1 MRKGTGKL
9 AAAFVFLAASG
20 SGCLSPSGPL
30 ASVERSLVFHPTPY
44 PQGDWQ
50 PNDLVHEEA
59 WFQAEDG
66 TRLHGWYCPAANP
79 RAVLLYTHG
88 NAGNVTACKWA
99 ARLLQEKLGVS
110 VLVFDYRGFGRSE
123 GTPTEAGLL
132 ADARAARRWLAARAG
147 VAERDIV
154 LLGRSLGGAVAVD
167 LAARDGARGLILE
180 NTFTSVPEVAG
191 RQVWPLPVGSL
202 MQVRLDSLSKIAAYT
217 GPLLQTHGD
226 ADRLVPFEQ
235 GKRLFEAANP
245 PKRFIPVAGG
255 GHNDPPPPEYY
266 RALDEFLAALP
277 PLQPAPAWRPGPGA
291 QAGSF

>member
-1 MRKGTGKL
+1 VRKWTCQL

-20 SGCLSPSGPL
+20 SGCLSPSGSL
-30 ASVERSLVFHPTPY
+30 ASVERSFVFHPAPY
-44 PQGDWQ
+44 PQGDWRAD
-50 PNDLVHEEA
+50 DLVHEEA
-59 WFQAEDG
+59 WFQAADG

-88 NAGNVTACKWA
+88 NAGNVTDCKGA

-123 GTPTEAGLL
+123 GTPTEEGIL

-147 VAERDIV
+147 VAEGDIV
-154 LLGRSLGGAVAVD
+154 LLGRSLGGGVAVD

-180 NTFTSVPEVAG
+180 NTFTSVPEVAA
-191 RQVWPLPVGSL
+191 RQVRPLPVSSL
-202 MQVRLDSLSKIAAYT
+202 MQVRLDSLSKIRAYN

-226 ADRLVPFEQ
+226 ADRLIPFDL
-235 GKRLFEAANP
+235 GKRLYEAANP
-245 PKRFIPVAGG
+245 PKRFIPVPGG
-255 GHNDPPPPEYY
+255 GHNDPPPREYY

-277 PLQPAPAWRPGPGA
+277 PPRHAPAWRSGPGA
-291 QAGSF
+291 QVGSF